1 MKVSVKN
8 ILVALSAAF
17 FVLSG
22 AFQTP
27 AAEQPM
33 PALDTEGTCATQPL
47 HVSVHDPSVILDQ
60 DGTCYLFGSHTAI
73 ASSKDLIQ
81 WEQISS
87 DYGNGRQVPIYGDL
101 DKLLKIPFRWAG
113 RDDGDAA
120 GGYAVWAPD
129 ILWNEQYRWEDGTK
143 GAYML

>member
-1 MKVSVKN
+1 MIVTKGIAASRQSLFHYFASDDRSRRIEQKNMTGTMKVSVKN

-33 PALDTEGTCATQPL
+33 PALDTEGTCAIQPL

-60 DGTCYLFGSHTAI
+60 DGTCYLFGSHWMR
-73 ASSKDLIQ
+73 SL
-81 WEQISS
+81 
-87 DYGNGRQVPIYGDL
+87 L
-101 DKLLKIPFRWAG
+101 DAM
-113 RDDGDAA
+113 
-120 GGYAVWAPD
+120 AVWDP
-129 ILWNEQYRWEDGTK
+129 NR
-143 GAYML
+143 